1 MHQIAEYGETI
12 INHINMILMCLH
24 SPHPFLCQIPIGV
37 AAHWDYKLQN
47 KISTSEQP
55 LALTP
60 SFDSKILDEPI
71 LIDGNIIR
79 QAPDVGSK
87 DKTASYIDALTTSRE
102 NLVKNNVFIFISST
116 KNALDGR
123 IVSLNPSSSLVSDL
137 LNQHFNVAERGVI
150 RNMNISEVIM
160 YRNGVKVNLSD
171 ELVNGDVVTL
181 PPELIELLEL

>member
-1 MHQIAEYGETI
+1 MSNSI
-12 INHINMILMCLH
+12 
-24 SPHPFLCQIPIGV
+24 IGV

-60 SFDSKILDEPI
+60 SFDSKKLDAPI
-71 LIDGNIIR
+71 LIDGHIIR
-79 QAPDVGSK
+79 QAPYVGSK